1 VWWYQDTQRQ
11 RWPRLSL
18 MAIDI
23 LLILPRAIGWGAM
36 PSWPMI
42 EYQADT
48 WCLLVKRSSSHVGLA
63 L

>member
-1 VWWYQDTQRQ
+1 MEIETGSV
-11 RWPRLSL
+11 
-18 MAIDI
+18 AG
-23 LLILPRAIGWGAM
+23 LPRAIGWGAM

-48 WCLLVKRSSSHVGLA
+48 WCLLVKHSSSHVGLA